1 MFYAQDV
8 PSPYLQALVNVLHGP
23 TPAARGGFRPPPGF
37 IPPAQPG
44 PVAHPVLQQVPQPA
58 QVGYP
63 PQPALQPQPQPQ
75 PAQPGGFRPAP
86 IGGPVGPGGI
96 AQQGGQLTPL
106 HRLLLA
112 HLGGY

>member
-23 TPAARGGFRPPPGF
+23 TPAAIGGFRPPPGF
-37 IPPAQPG
+37 LPPAQRGFGAPR
-44 PVAHPVLQQVPQPA
+44 PIQQAPQPA

-63 PQPALQPQPQPQ
+63 PQPISPPQ
-75 PAQPGGFRPAP
+75 PAQQGSYGIRPAP